1 MVHGLGDAEAFNRPA
16 YRDSRWS
23 LDHLVVDQDAVPT
36 FVEVKR
42 ASDTRARREV
52 MAQMLDYAAKGQRS
66 GLRTSVQARGPLSSN
81 WTSAICRSRGTP
93 RRRAAR
99 TPARLAHTAVASAQR
114 LSATVQ
120 VGNAQ
125 RHGRLAYP
133 AA

>member
-52 MAQMLDYAAKGQRS
+52 MAQMLDYAAKGS
-66 GLRTSVQARGPLSSN
+66 AF
-81 WTSAICRSRGTP
+81 WTPDQCPGAWPVELELDVGHLPISRHAAAP
-93 RRRAAR
+93 RRTDAGAAC
-99 TPARLAHTAVASAQR
+99 TYCSGVGPAAQR
-114 LSATVQ
+114 YSP
-120 VGNAQ
+120 GW
-125 RHGRLAYP
+125 
-133 AA
+133 